1 MDDQECQSDVNFI
14 NLTRSRVAAAN
25 FDRKSGLSMSATIV
39 SFQTVGSYGKMISAS
54 VVENPYA
61 SDAEKIPAAPNLATS
76 ILFVGDRQSLTR
88 DGVKGTSI
96 MSIRRRLVSSR

>member
-1 MDDQECQSDVNFI
+1 MD
-14 NLTRSRVAAAN
+14 LTRSRVAAAVFN
-25 FDRKSGLSMSATIV
+25 RNSGPSTSEII
-39 SFQTVGSYGKMISAS
+39 FFFHRVGSYGKMISAS